1 VHDASA
7 IATILFTD
15 IEGSTRL
22 WDTEPERMRP
32 ALASH
37 DALVRGVVEGHRG
50 TVVKLTGDGV
60 YAAFADAVDAI
71 TATLAMQLA
80 LADPAATKGVALR
93 VRCGLHTGTLEHRDN
108 DYFGSAVN
116 RGARIMSAAHG
127 GQVIVSQA
135 VVDSIAGRLP
145 EAVTLRDLGSVRLR
159 DLSRP
164 ERVYQVLHPNLRQDF
179 PALRSLEATPN
190 NLPQQVSSFVGRE
203 EVLRQVKNVFAATRL
218 LTLLGVG
225 GLGKTRLSLQVGAD
239 ALDEY
244 PDGVWFV
251 ELAPLP
257 DARLVPQAVAS
268 VLGVV
273 EEAGRPVQEAL
284 VRHVADRTLL
294 LILDNCEHL
303 ALAAAEMAKAL
314 LQAGPRIKVLT
325 TSRESLRVSG
335 ETTFSVPPLAVPQ
348 KNRPLSVAKL
358 TEYESVR
365 LFVDRAVAAK
375 PAFAVTDR
383 NAQPIAE
390 ICHTLDGIPLA
401 LELAAARVRAL
412 PVEAIATRLSDRFRL
427 LTGGDKT
434 SLPRQ
439 QTLRACID
447 WSFDLLSVTE
457 QSMLRRLAVFAGGWT
472 LEAAERVGA
481 DPIVDVFEVVD
492 LLTHLVEK
500 SLVQLEADGARYR
513 LLETVRQYAKERLDE
528 AGEKG
533 QTRTRHLAFFVDLAE
548 EASPHLTGGTE
559 QGEWLDRL
567 DLERENLLVAH
578 AWCDRAERGGELGLR
593 LLNAVSIYWMTRG
606 LGLLGLRVMAEAL
619 GRADAQERD
628 LRRCRALD
636 AAAYLCY
643 FMGRYREAQL
653 YEDEGLAIARE
664 IDDKDRIVPALT
676 LLGAVSLALEDRIAA
691 RRYLEESLAIAREL
705 GVVLRLYQALTSL
718 AELYRVEGDLDKA
731 EALYAEALELSR
743 KEGTGSSIAVNL
755 LNLAMVAIGRGLAD
769 RARNILVEAL
779 QIAEQIGSKQ
789 GCRNALDVAAG
800 LAALLE
806 DWPRSV
812 RIYGAAQMELEQTGV
827 RRETADEA
835 FLTPFVSKAKEALG
849 EPAFAAAEAEGRALA
864 FEESIAATRSWLSGT
879 S

>member
-1 VHDASA
+1 VHEASA
-7 IATILFTD
+7 VATILFTD

-32 ALASH
+32 ALARH
-37 DALVRGVVEGHRG
+37 DALVRGVIEGHRG

-60 YAAFADAVDAI
+60 YAAFADPLDAV
-71 TATLAMQLA
+71 TATLKMQLA
-80 LADPAATKGVALR
+80 LADPAATHGVPLR

-135 VVDSIAGRLP
+135 VVDGMAGRLP

-164 ERVYQVLHPNLRQDF
+164 ERIYQVLHPKLRQDF

-203 EVLRQVKNVFAATRL
+203 DALRQVKKVFASTRL

-225 GLGKTRLSLQVGAD
+225 GLGKTRLSLQIGAD
-239 ALDEY
+239 AMDEY

-257 DARLVPQAVAS
+257 DPTLVPQAVAS
-268 VLGVV
+268 ALGVV
-273 EEAGRPVQEAL
+273 EESGSPVQKAL
-284 VRHVADRTLL
+284 VKHVHDRKLL

-303 ALAAAEMAKAL
+303 ALAAAEVAKSL
-314 LQAGPRIKVLT
+314 LQAGPQIKVLA
-325 TSRESLRVSG
+325 TSRESLRISG

-348 KNRPLSVAKL
+348 KNRPISVAAL

-365 LFVDRAVAAK
+365 LFTERAVAAK
-375 PAFAVTDR
+375 PTFAVTDK
-383 NAQPIAE
+383 NGQAIAE

-513 LLETVRQYAKERLDE
+513 LLETVRQYAKERLEE

-548 EASPHLTGGTE
+548 EASPHLMGPE
-559 QGEWLDRL
+559 QGEWLERL

-578 AWCDRAERGGELGLR
+578 SWCDRAERGSELGLR
-593 LLNAVSIYWMTRG
+593 LLSAVRVYWITRG

-619 GRADAQERD
+619 GRPGARD
-628 LRRCRALD
+628 RNLLRCRALD
-636 AAAYLCY
+636 ATAYLCY
-643 FMGRYREAQL
+643 FMGRYADAKI

-664 IDDKDRIVPALT
+664 IDDKDRTVAALT
-676 LLGAVSLALEDRIAA
+676 LLGAVSLALADRAAA
-691 RRYLEESLAIAREL
+691 RQHLEESLALAREL
-705 GVVLRLYQALTSL
+705 GEPIRLEQALTSL

-731 EALYAEALELSR
+731 EPLYTESLAMNR
-743 KEGTGSSIAVNL
+743 NEGAGSNIAVNL
-755 LNLAMVAIGRGLAD
+755 LNLAMVAIGRGSAD
-769 RARNILVEAL
+769 RAREILVEAM
-779 QIAEQIGSKQ
+779 QIAAGIGSKPA
-789 GCRNALDVAAG
+789 CRNALDVAVG
-800 LAALLE
+800 LAVLLE
-806 DWPRSV
+806 DWARAA
-812 RIYGAAQMELEQTGV
+812 RIYGAAQFELEQTGV

-835 FLTPFVSKAKEALG
+835 FLAPLVAKAKEALG
-849 EPAFAAAEAEGRALA
+849 ESAFAAAENEGRALA
-864 FEESIAATRSWLSGT
+864 FDESIAATRAWLKGAT
-879 S
+879 

>member
-7 IATILFTD
+7 VATILFTD

-22 WDTEPERMRP
+22 WDQEPERMQP
-32 ALASH
+32 ALARH
-37 DALVRGVVEGHRG
+37 DALVRSVIESHRG

-60 YAAFADAVDAI
+60 YAAFADSVDAVA
-71 TATLAMQLA
+71 ATLEMQFA
-80 LADPAATKGVALR
+80 LADPEATNGVALR
-93 VRCGLHTGTLEHRDN
+93 VRCGLHTGSIEHRDN

-135 VVDSIAGRLP
+135 VVDSIADRLP
-145 EAVTLRDLGSVRLR
+145 DAVTLRDLGSVRLR

-164 ERVYQVLHPNLRQDF
+164 ERVYQVLHPRLRQDF

-190 NLPQQVSSFVGRE
+190 NLPQQVSTFIGRE
-203 EVLRQVKNVFAATRL
+203 DVLEQVKRVFGTTRL
-218 LTLLGVG
+218 LTLLGAG
-225 GLGKTRLSLQVGAD
+225 GLGKTRLSLQIGANAMD
-239 ALDEY
+239 DY

-257 DARLVPQAVAS
+257 DPRLVPQAVAS

-273 EEAGRPVQEAL
+273 EESGRPVQEAL
-284 VRHVADRTLL
+284 VKHVHDRKLL

-303 ALAAAEMAKAL
+303 ALAAAELAKSL
-314 LQAGPRIKVLT
+314 LQAGPQIKVLT
-325 TSRESLRVSG
+325 TSRESLRISG
-335 ETTFSVPPLAVPQ
+335 ETTFSVPPLAVP
-348 KNRPLSVAKL
+348 KKDRPMSVAAL
-358 TEYESVR
+358 TQYESVR
-365 LFVDRAVAAK
+365 LFVERAVAAK
-375 PAFAVTDR
+375 SAFAVTEK
-383 NAQPIAE
+383 NAQAIAE

-412 PVEAIATRLSDRFRL
+412 PVEAISARLSDRFRL

-513 LLETVRQYAKERLDE
+513 LLETVRQYAKERLEE

-533 QTRTRHLAFFVDLAE
+533 QIRTRHLLCFVDLAE
-548 EASPHLTGGTE
+548 EASVHLMGAE
-559 QGEWLDRL
+559 QGEWLERL
-567 DLERENLLVAH
+567 DLERENVLVAH
-578 AWCDRAERGGELGLR
+578 GWCDRAERGGELGLR
-593 LLNAVSIYWMTRG
+593 LLSAVRVYWITRG
-606 LGLLGLRVMAEAL
+606 LGLLGLRVMTEAL
-619 GRADAQERD
+619 SRPGAKERN
-628 LRRCRALD
+628 LLRCRTLD
-636 AAAYLCY
+636 AAAYLSY
-643 FMGRYREAQL
+643 FMGRYAEAQG

-664 IDDKDRIVPALT
+664 IGDKDRIVPALT
-676 LLGAVSLALEDRIAA
+676 LLGAVSLALEDRAAA
-691 RRYLEESLAIAREL
+691 RRHLEESLALAREL
-705 GVVLRLYQALTSL
+705 GDALRLEQALTSL
-718 AELYRVEGDLDKA
+718 AELYRVEGDLDRA
-731 EALYAEALELSR
+731 EPLYAESLAMNRE
-743 KEGTGSSIAVNL
+743 EGAGSNIAVNL
-755 LNLAMVAIGRGLAD
+755 LNLAMVAIGRGSAA
-769 RARNILVEAL
+769 RAREILVEAL
-779 QIAEQIGSKQ
+779 QIAAQIGSKQ
-789 GCRNALDVAAG
+789 ACRNALDVAAG
-800 LAALLE
+800 LGALLG
-806 DWPRSV
+806 DWPRAA
-812 RIYGAAQMELEQTGV
+812 RIYGAAQAELEQTGV

-835 FLTPFVSKAKEALG
+835 FLAPLVTKAREALG
-849 EPAFAAAEAEGRALA
+849 ESAFAVAEAEGRALA
-864 FEESIAATRSWLSGT
+864 FEESIAEARAWLEGGS
-879 S
+879 